1 MANQLIPTHV
11 FGLNGTQKGCL
22 YFLDDATFLYPA
34 GHNVVIQTVDQ
45 KQQKIIAGTPD
56 TYGITALALSPSK
69 KIVAIAER
77 APPFMLGS
85 ERRASSASSESRSSV
100 IPTDARSME
109 GAESEGRTISPD
121 TKGPIISLYETVTL
135 KKKKV
140 LAGTEFV
147 ASTREY
153 VSLCFSSDGR
163 SIVAQAGGPD
173 WNLVVWGLEKSKVVA
188 SVKSS
193 NQLAEVYQVLYCPAD
208 ASLVTVVGDGF
219 AKHFKLTETAF
230 RQIATE
236 IVKRESNWLWHTWL
250 CEPGEHDEKDRDN
263 KDPAIYVSD
272 TGELVYVEGGEVIS
286 TLLPDNSDGPPETE
300 LTIYYS
306 KGFIC
311 GGSGGK
317 ISFYEK
323 TEEKD
328 VKEGF
333 KKVCSFKVDNAN
345 SKIRGLA
352 LSPSEE
358 LLVCT
363 LDNNQLASVLLQQK
377 DTFKPGEVPKEVTIQ
392 AFHTDSITGL
402 DVCIRKPIIVT
413 CSMDRSVRVWNYQ
426 DRQCEVVKFFQ
437 EEAFSVAL
445 HPTGFYALVGFT
457 DKLRFMNLLID
468 DIRICKEIGIKG
480 CQECVFSNGGQYFA
494 AVHVNVIQIFSTY
507 TCENVGNL
515 RGHSGKVRSIWW
527 SADDTTIVSAGAD
540 GALYEWRMKDFKRN
554 RENVMK
560 GCIYTS
566 VTSVTGSRSFFA
578 VGSDRKLK
586 ELDENQVIKVF
597 PSAIM
602 LTQIEL
608 PDNSRLLFAATEI
621 GTMRTYR
628 FPLTGEYQ
636 EVQASTAPI
645 TRVRVSH
652 DANLL
657 ACVGED
663 GILSLF
669 DVKDREKA
677 IVSVGL
683 RREKEALGFADE
695 VLITKSDLDD
705 MRQHIQELEE
715 RVKELESENEYQL
728 RLKDMAANE
737 RVKALTEQYEQQ
749 LQGAQERHDKLL
761 QLKNQEGIDM
771 EQKQMKSEEKHI
783 LQMKELEEQW
793 QKKMM
798 AEVESLCTQ
807 LRYASLGREKDVL
820 NESWEEKHANVVQ
833 GHERVVQELTEE
845 FETKL
850 SEENTLREQVQED
863 LKQANRDF
871 EEIKH
876 QTEEDTDREIE
887 DLKEKYEAK
896 LVQEKEIVLR
906 LKGEN
911 GLLKKKFN
919 EYQKDMEEQK
929 GEIKALFEQK
939 KELYQ
944 TLAYFERDINGLKKD
959 IIERDETIGEKE
971 KRIYE
976 LKRKTQ
982 ELEKV
987 KFVLDYKIKDLKH
1000 TIEPREFELQTA
1012 KSQIWN
1018 MEKELERAHN
1028 GNTRKQ
1034 LTIAELKLKLDGFTR
1049 EVADIRRRNFDAR
1062 YAIKNLQH
1070 DFYEL
1075 TQLIEDPV
1083 GLKEAVKE
1091 LNEKYVSNKV
1101 TMTPVDDDLLAEG
1114 ARQRDYLERTVDS
1127 LQRKLSKDSD
1137 SSHKNHLR
1145 IMRENVTLIKELNEL
1160 RRELKVMKLTQQKGG
1175 QRKDGE
1181 GDSLQLGAILQGEL
1195 DDLKMKF
1202 DQERTKDQRI
1212 RKASH

>member
-77 APPFMLGS
+77 APPFMLG
-85 ERRASSASSESRSSV
+85 
-100 IPTDARSME
+100 
-109 GAESEGRTISPD
+109 
-121 TKGPIISLYETVTL
+121 PIISLYETVTL

-193 NQLAEVYQVLYCPAD
+193 NQLAEVYQ
-208 ASLVTVVGDGF
+208 
-219 AKHFKLTETAF
+219 LTETAF

-272 TGELVYVEGGEVIS
+272 TGELVYVEGGEVRS
-286 TLLPDNSDGPPETE
+286 SLSCSDGPPETE

-586 ELDENQVIKVF
+586 ELDENQVF

-798 AEVESLCTQ
+798 AEVE
-807 LRYASLGREKDVL
+807 RYASLGREKDVL

-1049 EVADIRRRNFDAR
+1049 E
-1062 YAIKNLQH
+1062 
-1070 DFYEL
+1070 
-1075 TQLIEDPV
+1075 DPV